1 MIMKCN
7 ISDKNEIIMASALA
21 AILIFSISTV
31 TSRETHNSL
40 GIVSAASALQLQFPT
55 SQKLDLMAV
64 NSGSSPNTNN
74 LQLPVGYKI
83 EPVLWNLTTPG
94 TVAFDDKGN
103 VYLSEVGSSY
113 GQLTS
118 LPRIYKLQSNGNM
131 SVLVDR
137 FVFEPISDIEFN
149 KNNGLLYVS
158 HRGIISTVN
167 LTSGLV
173 KDLVVGLPS
182 VDFGSHPQGQIAFG
196 SDGRVYF
203 TTGTSTN
210 SGVVDKSDLAF
221 GWLKLQPQMY
231 DIPGQN
237 ITLTGQNFV
246 SKNLLDPTDKS
257 NKTTGAFVPFGTP
270 TKNGQMIKGQK
281 ICNGCLFSIK
291 PDGTDLR
298 LHAWGLRSPF
308 GMVFDEQDG
317 RFFISNDGADDK
329 GIRPITND
337 TDNIYSFNIK
347 NSGTTNNITWYGWPD
362 FYGNGEPVTDHKFG
376 ISKNLT
382 QPLQFLIKNH
392 PPLTKPFT
400 TVGVGPGVTQA
411 AFVDNKSF
419 IGGEKPKIF
428 LGEFGIAIPINHLL
442 PPLDS
447 SSKVRAGLPGQKVIA
462 IDPQIGNSTDFI
474 SLKKP
479 NLNFRP
485 VGVKFNEKEGA
496 LYIIDFGKA
505 EIRSILPNGTPLPMP
520 VVWPYANSGVVW
532 KVTKTGTTTPAP
544 PTTAATA
551 SSITNAT
558 TTQSPTGIP
567 GVP

>member
-1 MIMKCN
+1 M
-7 ISDKNEIIMASALA
+7 
-21 AILIFSISTV
+21 
-31 TSRETHNSL
+31 
-40 GIVSAASALQLQFPT
+40 
-55 SQKLDLMAV
+55 
-64 NSGSSPNTNN
+64 
-74 LQLPVGYKI
+74 
-83 EPVLWNLTTPG
+83 
-94 TVAFDDKGN
+94 
-103 VYLSEVGSSY
+103 
-113 GQLTS
+113 
-118 LPRIYKLQSNGNM
+118 
-131 SVLVDR
+131 
-137 FVFEPISDIEFN
+137 
-149 KNNGLLYVS
+149 S
-158 HRGIISTVN
+158 HRGLISTVN

-173 KDLVVGLPS
+173 KDLVMGLPS

-237 ITLTGQNFV
+237 VTLTGQNFV

-270 TKNGQMIKGQK
+270 TKSRQVIKGQK

-308 GMVFDEQDG
+308 GMAFDSKDSKL
-317 RFFISNDGADDK
+317 FISNDGADDK

-337 TDNIYSFNIK
+337 TDNIYSFDIK
-347 NSGTTNNITWYGWPD
+347 SSGSNGTTTNGIKWYGWPD
-362 FYGNGEPVTDHKFG
+362 FYGNGEPVTDPKFG
-376 ISKNLT
+376 TSKNLT
-382 QPLQFLIKNH
+382 QPLQFLIQNH
-392 PPLTKPFT
+392 PSLTKPFT
-400 TVGVGPGVTQA
+400 TLEVGPGVTQV

-419 IGGEKPKIF
+419 VGGEKPKIF
-428 LGEFGIAIPINHLL
+428 LGEFGIAIPINHLV
-442 PPLDS
+442 PPSLG
-447 SSKVRAGLPGQKVIA
+447 KVGAGLPGQKVIA
-462 IDPQIGNSTDFI
+462 IDSQPGNSSDFI

-505 EIRSILPNGTPLPMP
+505 EIRSILPNGTPLPIP

-532 KVTKTGTTTPAP
+532 KVTKTGTGTPPP
-544 PTTAATA
+544 PTGAPTTG
-551 SSITNAT
+551 AT
-558 TTQSPTGIP
+558 TTTKSPTGIP